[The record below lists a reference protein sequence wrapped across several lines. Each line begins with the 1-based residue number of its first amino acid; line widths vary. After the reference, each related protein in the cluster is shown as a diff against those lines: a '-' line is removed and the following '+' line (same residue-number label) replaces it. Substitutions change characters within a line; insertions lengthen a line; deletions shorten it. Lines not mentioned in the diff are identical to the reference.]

1 MAVISCPDC
10 GHDVSTSAPACP
22 HCGRPSPAGMTPIAA
37 VPGPPLQEQ
46 TLWQGTPSWMLL
58 VGKIVVIVLTL
69 IALPI
74 VAHFVAVAASDPVT
88 GSHIASVGW
97 LVTAVVVLIEIV
109 AFLLA
114 LARLLSLSYK
124 ITNQRV
130 IVESGMLT
138 KSVTEIDLRYV
149 DDSRFFQSVMHRLLG
164 VGDVTI
170 VSSDKQLPTLVLRG
184 IHDPRGVREL
194 LRSTAYQVS
203 QRQVFTR
210 AT

>member
-10 GHDVSTSAPACP
+10 GHDVSTMAPACP

-58 VGKIVVIVLTL
+58 AGRIVVIVFTL
-69 IALPI
+69 IALPLA
-74 VAHFVAVAASDPVT
+74 VHFAATAFGNPR
-88 GSHIASVGW
+88 IAQIGW
-97 LVTAVVVLIEIV
+97 LATALVVLLQI
-109 AFLLA
+109 AALLLA
-114 LARLLSLSYK
+114 LARLLSLGYK

-138 KSVTEIDLRYV
+138 KSLSEIDLRYI
-149 DDSRFFQSVMHRLLG
+149 DDSRFSQSVMQRLLG
-164 VGDVTI
+164 LGDVTI
-170 VSSDKQLPTLVLRG
+170 VSSDKQLPMLTLHGVR
-184 IHDPRGVREL
+184 DPRAVREL